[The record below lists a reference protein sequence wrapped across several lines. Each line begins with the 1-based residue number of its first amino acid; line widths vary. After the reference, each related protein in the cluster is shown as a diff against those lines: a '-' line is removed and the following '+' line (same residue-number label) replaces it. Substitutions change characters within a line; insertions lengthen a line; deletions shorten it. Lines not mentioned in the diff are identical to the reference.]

1 MLVNVDDAA
10 AAAADTLA
18 TAIDAIDEIVV
29 DASIVAEINAVA
41 SFSFDDDADDVAY
54 DHPLS
59 INSIFSS
66 SQEEVVLQLPW
77 SFPFRSCQ
85 QWKDGPR

>member
-10 AAAADTLA
+10 AAAADAFA

-29 DASIVAEINAVA
+29 DASIVAEIIAEAAVA
-41 SFSFDDDADDVAY
+41 SFSFDDVAY

-59 INSIFSS
+59 INSIFGS
-66 SQEEVVLQLPW
+66 SQEEVALQLPW
-77 SFPFRSCQ
+77 SGVSF
-85 QWKDGPR
+85 